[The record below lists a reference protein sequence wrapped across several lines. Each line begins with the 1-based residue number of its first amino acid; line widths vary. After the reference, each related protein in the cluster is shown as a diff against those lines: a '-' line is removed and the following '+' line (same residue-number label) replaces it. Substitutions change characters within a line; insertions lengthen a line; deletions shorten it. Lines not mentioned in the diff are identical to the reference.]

1 VPEGLIERS
10 ISDCGVRRPDERLG
24 AAMLA
29 MGDESQGPVPAPRPL
44 GAQRHFMVTG
54 EIGQAAASGKCALA
68 PKGEEKAL
76 K

>member
-1 VPEGLIERS
+1 
-10 ISDCGVRRPDERLG
+10 
-24 AAMLA
+24 MLA